1 VTGIANL
8 LAWQSEAARLH
19 VSPAVATYI
28 VRLARESR
36 RLPQV
41 TLGVSPRGTQALQR
55 AAQALALLR
64 GDAYVLPDHVKHLAG
79 PVLAH
84 RLLLTAEARQR
95 GLEAAGVIRDLVGS
109 VPVPVEADVALAA
122 APRESS

>member
-1 VTGIANL
+1 V
-8 LAWQSEAARLH
+8 
-19 VSPAVATYI
+19 
-28 VRLARESR
+28 
-36 RLPQV
+36 
-41 TLGVSPRGTQALQR
+41 
-55 AAQALALLR
+55 
-64 GDAYVLPDHVKHLAG
+64 HVKHLAG